1 MPSPLDQ
8 ETSGCGTMPKTHNV
22 AVDPTETALM
32 TPRFFVRR
40 RAGRVA
46 LFAGLAA
53 AMLLSGCAHWR
64 PSTQPTRS
72 PESVQNRVVQ
82 LMPSKVSD
90 KQGWADD
97 IQAAFSAQHLNAS
110 DRNLCAT
117 LAVAG
122 QESSFHADPRVP
134 GLDRIARRELE
145 RRAAA
150 AHVPPFLLD
159 GALDLKSSTGQT
171 YKQRLSHV
179 HTERQLS
186 ELFED
191 FVGQVPLGRK
201 LLGGF
206 NPVHTGG
213 PMQVD
218 VRFATA
224 HDANYPYPVDGSIRH
239 EVFSRRGG
247 LYFGIL
253 HLLGYPT
260 DYPSPLYRFA
270 DYNAGWYASRN
281 AAFQRAVS
289 RITGDKLALDGD
301 LVIYGSSAT
310 SHTERAT
317 LQLADRLGLSDD
329 DIHAALKEGESPDF
343 ANTAVYRRVFALA
356 DKQAGKRVP
365 RAILP
370 GIKLDSPKITRD
382 LTTAWFAKRVES
394 RWKQCMAR
402 AGS

>member
-1 MPSPLDQ
+1 
-8 ETSGCGTMPKTHNV
+8 
-22 AVDPTETALM
+22 M
-32 TPRFFVRR
+32 TPSSLGARTRFVARC
-40 RAGRVA
+40 RV
-46 LFAGLAA
+46 LHYVFAATLLA
-53 AMLLSGCAHWR
+53 LSGCAHWQ
-64 PSTQPTRS
+64 PSTAPRRS

-82 LMPSKVSD
+82 LLPPDVRD
-90 KQGWADD
+90 KQAWADD
-97 IQAAFSAQHLNAS
+97 IQTAFAAQHLDAS
-110 DRNLCAT
+110 DSNLCAT

-134 GLDRIARRELE
+134 GLGRIARHALY
-145 RRAAA
+145 RRAKA
-150 AHVPPFLLD
+150 AHVPRFVLD

-171 YKQRLSHV
+171 YQQRLADV

-201 LLGGF
+201 LFGGF
-206 NPVHTGG
+206 NPIHTGG

-218 VRFATA
+218 VDFAKE
-224 HDANYPYPVDGSIRH
+224 HDEDYPYPVDGSIRH

-253 HLLGYPT
+253 HLLGYPV

-289 RITGDKLALDGD
+289 RLTGTRLALDGD
-301 LVIYGSSAT
+301 LIIYNSDT
-310 SHTERAT
+310 LSHTERAT
-317 LQLADRLGLSDD
+317 RQLAHRLGLSDAT
-329 DIHAALKEGESPDF
+329 IHAAMREGESPDF
-343 ANTAVYRRVFALA
+343 ADTAVYKRVFALA
-356 DKQAGKRVP
+356 DKQAGQRVA

-370 GIKLDSPKITRD
+370 GITLDSPKITRH

-394 RWKQCMAR
+394 RWKRCMAR
-402 AGS
+402 AGG